1 MFKYLLFTALVSFN
15 LSAFAFLADVQDLNV
30 TQTGKDFAEIQF
42 NAVLDADNYTLL
54 IGTNSV
60 SNDGESYNLPPVIMG
75 NNTQYRVSN
84 LKEDTTYFMRVFASN
99 DSDKSENLSNEISVN
114 LSELGQN
121 LLPSQIQAIE
131 VLDSRNIQISF
142 EKEMQFDDQT
152 KESIRMFK
160 NFDGNEFFIQSI
172 EILDEKNIKL
182 FLADNLDANFDYDIH
197 ILPSL
202 VDIDANPLDADK
214 LVIKLT
220 TEEDITEYVDLT
232 NLPDLKIISA
242 VAFDQSAF
250 EVEFSDPVKRDP
262 ELRNQ
267 VSIFEKDDS
276 KNTLDVV
283 DVLFNELEPKKL
295 LIVTTEVQEKNYV
308 IEFGEVQSDMG
319 KILAP
324 ADSRV
329 EVLNK
334 PTPSTSQIQ
343 DALAFP
349 IDIDVEEET
358 VDDITGL
365 SGSVMLEDSSKVELK
380 FDKPTSNKLKEI
392 KVLLESDD
400 GKTYD
405 LIDVISKDL
414 SKVILELG
422 TPVTNEKNI
431 KVIAVDQDGN
441 ESMGVITKLLIPETG
456 PAAALATLVGSG
468 LLGAVVSRRRK

>member
-1 MFKYLLFTALVSFN
+1 
-15 LSAFAFLADVQDLNV
+15 
-30 TQTGKDFAEIQF
+30 
-42 NAVLDADNYTLL
+42 
-54 IGTNSV
+54 
-60 SNDGESYNLPPVIMG
+60 
-75 NNTQYRVSN
+75 
-84 LKEDTTYFMRVFASN
+84 
-99 DSDKSENLSNEISVN
+99 
-114 LSELGQN
+114 
-121 LLPSQIQAIE
+121 
-131 VLDSRNIQISF
+131 
-142 EKEMQFDDQT
+142 
-152 KESIRMFK
+152 
-160 NFDGNEFFIQSI
+160 
-172 EILDEKNIKL
+172 
-182 FLADNLDANFDYDIH
+182 
-197 ILPSL
+197 
-202 VDIDANPLDADK
+202 
-214 LVIKLT
+214 
-220 TEEDITEYVDLT
+220 
-232 NLPDLKIISA
+232 
-242 VAFDQSAF
+242 
-250 EVEFSDPVKRDP
+250 
-262 ELRNQ
+262 
-267 VSIFEKDDS
+267 
-276 KNTLDVV
+276 
-283 DVLFNELEPKKL
+283 
-295 LIVTTEVQEKNYV
+295 
-308 IEFGEVQSDMG
+308 MG

-334 PTPSTSQIQ
+334 PTPSQTEIS

-349 IDIDVEEET
+349 IDIGVEEES

-431 KVIAVDQDGN
+431 KVVAVDQDGN